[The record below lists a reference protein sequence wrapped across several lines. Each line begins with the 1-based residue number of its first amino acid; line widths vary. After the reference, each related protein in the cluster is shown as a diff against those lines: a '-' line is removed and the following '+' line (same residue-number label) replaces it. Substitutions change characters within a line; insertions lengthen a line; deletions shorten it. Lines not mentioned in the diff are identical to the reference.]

1 MMFSGLKINV
11 YCRLGTATCPIALRA
26 GRVCVSVCRSGVCCG
41 SDVQENGSRQRHFR
55 YETELASVGHAVE
68 RAVQY
73 AKTTCRVW
81 QCHWRLLSA
90 TVYALQSMFNNH
102 LSAN

>member
-11 YCRLGTATCPIALRA
+11 YRRLESASCRIALRA

-41 SDVQENGSRQRHFR
+41 SDVRENGSRQRHFR

-68 RAVQY
+68 WAVQY
-73 AKTTCRVW
+73 AKTAC
-81 QCHWRLLSA
+81 
-90 TVYALQSMFNNH
+90 
-102 LSAN
+102 